1 MTESRKRSAMK
12 EPALK
17 FSELLNHKESL
28 YSQLDRLWNFYIGV
42 TTVSAGWLFSAEK
55 GISTAQF
62 AGLFT
67 ALFLFYFSNF
77 WGVQSCLHRLEASL
91 REMIASL
98 KAGDISLASLEFG
111 AQINLELKDSIARQ
125 KLTKWIHVPVYVLIM
140 LIAWSLRKG

>member
-1 MTESRKRSAMK
+1 MK

-28 YSQLDRLWNFYIGV
+28 YSQLDKLWNFYIGV
-42 TTVSAGWLFSAEK
+42 TTVTGGWLFSAKE
-55 GISTAQF
+55 GISTAQCV
-62 AGLFT
+62 GLSI
-67 ALFLFYFSNF
+67 ALLLFYFSNF

-91 REMIASL
+91 REMIALL
-98 KAGDISLASLEFG
+98 KVGDICLASLEFG

-125 KLTKWIHVPVYVLIM
+125 KLTKWIHIPVYVLIV